1 MHLLNLG
8 ILAHVDAGKT
18 SLTERLLHTAGVIDE
33 LGSVDAGS
41 TTTDTL
47 ALERQRGITIKS
59 AVVSF
64 PLDGVTVNLLDT
76 PGHPDFIAEVERV
89 LGVLDG
95 AVLVVSAV
103 EGVQAQTRVLMRTLR
118 RLCIPTLIFVNK
130 IDRRGAREEAVL
142 RQMAHRLAV
151 PLVPTGRAAGLGTRA
166 ARFVPGLGP
175 AVPEALADHDDDLL
189 AAYLDGGVPAARLR
203 AALAAQTRRAL
214 VHPVYFGSAITGAGV
229 PELIAGIEHL
239 LPTADGDP
247 AGPLSATVFKVE
259 RGPAGEKVAY
269 ARVFSGTLH
278 VRDRIPF
285 GEGAEEE
292 AATAAPDR
300 DADGR
305 TAART
310 TGDREPGRTAD
321 GRGQGL
327 GRAAGGRGEG
337 RPGGEGADG
346 PVGRHACDG
355 PVEGRPG
362 DGRRRAVAQVAGG
375 RRRGRPQVGGADGP
389 AAGRGARRRSVGR
402 VTGLSV
408 FDGGTDVRRDS
419 AGAGRIVKVWGLG
432 GIRIGDALG
441 RPRPAYVHHFAPPTL
456 ETVVVPGPGTDRR
469 SLHLALTQ
477 LAEQDPLIAV
487 RHDDLRGETSVSLYG
502 EVQKEVI
509 QATLAEE
516 YGLGVTFRET
526 TTLCIERPAGT
537 GHAVEFNKKD
547 ANPFLATVGLRVE
560 PAPPGSGVRFRLEV
574 ELGSMPYAF
583 FKAVE
588 DTVRETLGQGLHG
601 WQVPDCTVTMT
612 HSGYSPRQSHAHQ
625 GFDKSMSSTGYDFRG
640 LTPLVLSEAL
650 RRAGTLVHEPLHR
663 FRLEAPADTLGAL
676 LPVLARLG
684 AVPETT
690 AVPESTAA
698 PGTAVVLEGTV
709 PAARVHELEQRLPGL
724 TRGEGE
730 LETAFDHYA
739 PVARGAVPERPRT
752 DHNPLNRKEYLL
764 NVVRRVAD

>member
-18 SLTERLLHTAGVIDE
+18 SLTERLLHAAGVIDE
-33 LGSVDAGS
+33 VGSVDAGS

-64 PLDGVTVNLLDT
+64 PLDGVTVNLIDT

-118 RLCIPTLIFVNK
+118 RLGIPTLVFVNK
-130 IDRRGAREEAVL
+130 IDRRGARDTAVL
-142 RQMAHRLAV
+142 RQMAQRLAV
-151 PLVPTGRAAGLGTRA
+151 PLVPMGTAAGLGTRA

-175 AVPEALADHDDDLL
+175 AALEALADRDDGLL
-189 AAYLDGGVPAARLR
+189 AAYLDGGVPQGRLR
-203 AALAAQTRRAL
+203 RALAAQTRDAA

-229 PELIAGIEHL
+229 PELIDGIERL
-239 LPTADGDP
+239 LPTAPGDP
-247 AGPLSATVFKVE
+247 GGPLSGTVFKVE
-259 RGPAGEKVAY
+259 RGPAGEKAAY
-269 ARVFSGTLH
+269 ARLFSGTLR
-278 VRDRIPF
+278 VRDRIRF
-285 GEGAEEE
+285 G
-292 AATAAPDR
+292 
-300 DADGR
+300 DGR
-305 TAART
+305 QG
-310 TGDREPGRTAD
+310 TG
-321 GRGQGL
+321 
-327 GRAAGGRGEG
+327 GEG
-337 RPGGEGADG
+337 R
-346 PVGRHACDG
+346 
-355 PVEGRPG
+355 
-362 DGRRRAVAQVAGG
+362 
-375 RRRGRPQVGGADGP
+375 
-389 AAGRGARRRSVGR
+389 
-402 VTGLSV
+402 VTALSV
-408 FDGGTDVRRDS
+408 FDGGTDSRADS
-419 AGAGRIVKVWGLG
+419 AAAGRIVKVWGLG

-441 RPRPAYVHHFAPPTL
+441 APARPSGRHFAPPTL

-477 LAEQDPLIAV
+477 LAEQDPLIGV
-487 RHDDLRGETSVSLYG
+487 RHDEVRGETSVSLYG
-502 EVQKEVI
+502 EVQKEVV
-509 QATLAEE
+509 QATLADE
-516 YGLGVTFRET
+516 YGLDVTFRET
-526 TTLCIERPAGT
+526 TTLCVERPSGT

-547 ANPFLATVGLRVE
+547 VNPFLATVGLRVD
-560 PAPPGSGVRFRLEV
+560 PAPPGSGVAFRREV

-588 DTVRETLGQGLHG
+588 DTVRETLGQGLRG
-601 WQVPDCTVTMT
+601 WEVTDCTVTMT
-612 HSGYSPRQSHAHQ
+612 HCGYSPRQSHAHQ

-640 LTPLVLSEAL
+640 LTPLVLMEAL
-650 RRAGTLVHEPLHR
+650 RRAGTLVHEPMHR

-684 AVPETT
+684 AVPE
-690 AVPESTAA
+690 STAA
-698 PGTAVVLEGTV
+698 RATACVLEGTV
-709 PAARVHELEQRLPGL
+709 PAARVHSLEQRLPGL

-739 PVARGAVPERPRT
+739 PVTRGTVPRRPRT

-764 NVVRRVAD
+764 NVTRRVGE